1 MEVRSQL
8 LDGERLRSMG
18 GVQGE
23 WIYRIDG
30 FRQWGSFVQW
40 LDVRYPNQSI
50 RSVRRSIAGT
60 GDAAGRMP
68 ATTSHAF
75 QSPPPRLAAPGRFNR
90 RELPVPDQI
99 AGWMEFLQSRVLVNR
114 EALVFA
120 SIVFFQVFLT
130 IINVI
135 VLFHVAR
142 TLGALRRTV
151 AESQF
156 RAHELHEEVMR
167 RMTQDR
173 EAFAAIGERLDK
185 VGDERKSKTD
195 ERRRILRTLV
205 DGFEAT
211 LSQRR

>member
-1 MEVRSQL
+1 M
-8 LDGERLRSMG
+8 
-18 GVQGE
+18 
-23 WIYRIDG
+23 
-30 FRQWGSFVQW
+30 
-40 LDVRYPNQSI
+40 
-50 RSVRRSIAGT
+50 
-60 GDAAGRMP
+60 
-68 ATTSHAF
+68 
-75 QSPPPRLAAPGRFNR
+75 
-90 RELPVPDQI
+90 PDQI
-99 AGWMEFLQSRVLVNR
+99 AGWFEFLQSRVLVNR

-130 IINVI
+130 IINVL
-135 VLFHVAR
+135 VLLHVVR

-156 RAHELHEEVMR
+156 RSHELHEEAMR

-173 EAFAAIGERLDK
+173 EVLAAIGERLDK

-211 LSQRR
+211 LSQRK